1 MLLLKCLLSPHLLLS
16 CAFFPQTSFF
26 RAHFSFF
33 LLSRGSCINLSL
45 HTLKNVVRRRRRIE
59 TEKKNPHVLKY
70 FSPPPATEKRPR
82 VLVSLQPHA
91 STTHLFMEEEEEDSK
106 RAGMRKTEAG
116 RDIPLWLRMILHSAC
131 SMSELLLKR
140 TLWAQGERNC
150 TRNNKQQSK
159 WVRKFCS
166 NVLLICP
173 LNLNIW
179 CKNCLWHLSLL
190 CCSQTL

>member
-1 MLLLKCLLSPHLLLS
+1 MYQPVSAHLKECGEEEEED
-16 CAFFPQTSFF
+16 
-26 RAHFSFF
+26 RD
-33 LLSRGSCINLSL
+33 R
-45 HTLKNVVRRRRRIE
+45 
-59 TEKKNPHVLKY
+59 KKNPHVLKY

-159 WVRKFCS
+159 
-166 NVLLICP
+166 
-173 LNLNIW
+173 
-179 CKNCLWHLSLL
+179 
-190 CCSQTL
+190 